1 MNRWWARA
9 ASVLSLMSVVG
20 LTSAARTARADDY
33 LIGPEDV
40 LQVSVYLH
48 PELEHTVTVDAG
60 GLITLPPVG
69 AVKAGGLTP
78 KELGDQ
84 LGNKLSTYLRQTTA
98 VTVTVTQYLSRSVYV
113 TGTVAKPGRYGFE
126 IIPSLPDAIAQAGGA
141 VVGSDLSRV
150 QVIRADGVQRKTL
163 YADVARV
170 LRDGDTSAL
179 PALKAGDTV
188 IVPQG
193 IGAAAYAGQGVGGA
207 VIGEVAHPGIYPV
220 GTGQDLWTVIAGAG
234 GVTATADLKN
244 VRILTRQGDG
254 YNALRLNL
262 KEILDYGSRTALTV
276 KDGDVVYIP
285 SSANSNVNRAVF
297 AVVTVVGIT
306 RDVFN
311 ILVLSQIYDQNKV
324 VK

>member
-254 YNALRLNL
+254 YSALRLNL